1 MTLDI
6 TLVQACA
13 PSQVQE
19 WRLQVP
25 AGTTLGQALQLA
37 FGPAGALRAAAPA
50 DTADAADTTE
60 AWLQAAAAG
69 EVGVWG
75 RVEPASTPLHDG
87 DRIERY
93 RALRVDP
100 KTARRERYRK
110 RAKPQAR

>member
-1 MTLDI
+1 MTLEL
-6 TLVQACA
+6 TLLHACA
-13 PSQVQE
+13 PSKVQE

-50 DTADAADTTE
+50 GTAE

-110 RAKPQAR
+110 RAQPQAR

>member
-37 FGPAGALRAAAPA
+37 FGPAGALRSTTPA
-50 DTADAADTTE
+50 DTAD

>member
-37 FGPAGALRAAAPA
+37 FGPAGALRVAAPA
-50 DTADAADTTE
+50 DTAD